1 MLCDFYTFISTKV
14 TNFNVSSDT
23 MFEYGCTLPYQPSY
37 LEIRRGHT
45 ILNQKLNEV
54 SGKGI
59 MATSKLSLWYFNYFS
74 ILEFVDGSE
83 LVSRCKDKTQ
93 AMMGMGDMLNITRTT
108 V

>member
-1 MLCDFYTFISTKV
+1 MQNCLEIIIFCPNQALFSSVQSSHMLSDFYTFISTKV

-54 SGKGI
+54 SGNGNEQI
-59 MATSKLSLWYFNYFS
+59 
-74 ILEFVDGSE
+74 
-83 LVSRCKDKTQ
+83 
-93 AMMGMGDMLNITRTT
+93 ITLIF
-108 V
+108 